1 MKRLV
6 NNIVGP
12 QIRKLRVNR
21 SWSQGKLAIELQKAG
36 WDISRGT
43 VAKLESGQ
51 HCVRE
56 YQLFFLMRVFE
67 ATYRELLPVAID
79 PHAPD
84 LFEKLSARLNSRY

>member
-21 SWSQGKLAIELQKAG
+21 NWSQSKLAAKLQMAG

-43 VAKLESGQ
+43 VAKLESGS

-56 YQLFFLMRVFE
+56 YQICFLMRVFDVQ
-67 ATYRELLPVAID
+67 YRDLFPAAID